1 MSVSPFNTLS
11 GAGAIERYKAKKKK
25 EKKEKK
31 SIVGISIEDMTSHS
45 KKFRRP
51 QLDRAVE
58 ILFENIVFAMLF
70 DTPNIFIRYL
80 IPPSLYP
87 KSDKVP

>member
-11 GAGAIERYKAKKKK
+11 GAGAIERYKAKK
-25 EKKEKK
+25 KKEKK